1 MHTIQEKIIQYWTNR
16 AGSYS
21 IENNEELAGTSTVA
35 WLNELTRHF
44 PKKNDLK
51 ILDIGTGPGFMAILL
66 SRAGYQVTGIDC
78 TEEMLKQAHENA
90 RKYHLSIRFLKQP
103 AEHLEFEDNSVDVI
117 INRNLTWNLENPT
130 AAYQEW
136 YRVLKPLGK
145 LIVFDANWYHYLFSE
160 ELRNAYE
167 EDRQNVKRAHLYDHN
182 IGENFD
188 QMERIA
194 EQLPMT
200 LINRPSW
207 DKVELEKIGF
217 QDIQIDTEVYQRVW
231 TQEEK
236 INYASTPL
244 FEIVATK

>member
-66 SRAGYQVTGIDC
+66 SRAGYDVTGIDC

-103 AEHLEFEDNSVDVI
+103 AEYLEFEDN
-117 INRNLTWNLENPT
+117 
-130 AAYQEW
+130 
-136 YRVLKPLGK
+136 
-145 LIVFDANWYHYLFSE
+145 
-160 ELRNAYE
+160 
-167 EDRQNVKRAHLYDHN
+167 
-182 IGENFD
+182 
-188 QMERIA
+188 
-194 EQLPMT
+194 
-200 LINRPSW
+200 
-207 DKVELEKIGF
+207 
-217 QDIQIDTEVYQRVW
+217 
-231 TQEEK
+231 
-236 INYASTPL
+236 
-244 FEIVATK
+244 